1 MSLNCLHK
9 IMSMKSNGGVRRDSS
24 CTLGT
29 GSVLVRIRGTIGTD
43 FMGLT
48 LY

>member
-9 IMSMKSNGGVRRDSS
+9 IVNMKSNGGVIRDSS
-24 CTLGT
+24 CILST
-29 GSVLVRIRGTIGTD
+29 GNLFAKIRAIGTD